1 MRKALVEG
9 PPVLLIDKTS
19 ARATSRTHS
28 FRRHSVHLSFDLF
41 YALTAVDAI
50 SEATTCLIEK
60 TIINPGASS
69 PPHSTILLP
78 PCRGNGLVHGCH
90 RARSYVAPSY

>member
-1 MRKALVEG
+1 M
-9 PPVLLIDKTS
+9 
-19 ARATSRTHS
+19 
-28 FRRHSVHLSFDLF
+28 HLSFDLF

-78 PCRGNGLVHGCH
+78 PAAAMDLSTDATERVRMSPLRTERVRLTVMAEGLG
-90 RARSYVAPSY
+90 AS